1 MSHAIINGFERGKK
15 TSAQVL
21 ISYKGG
27 TSFQDQSQSAGSK
40 ACPRRSTAE

>member
-1 MSHAIINGFERGKK
+1 MPLLTASGAGK

-21 ISYKGG
+21 IGYKGG